1 MLNARQALTDFL
13 TLYASN
19 VSQHAFVTEV
29 AFGQVVGRQSRSVV
43 RRQSDQVVEY
53 TGFTGRITLEDTEEE
68 TRIRL
73 TLRFDRAWA
82 SVVKG
87 TEDAD
92 FVIDDRD
99 RSEGLLYVTF
109 VGPQDEEDSG
119 WFDWLWGGEDE
130 HPLA

>member
-1 MLNARQALTDFL
+1 MMADRAM
-13 TLYASN
+13 
-19 VSQHAFVTEV
+19 
-29 AFGQVVGRQSRSVV
+29 
-43 RRQSDQVVEY
+43 SDS
-53 TGFTGRITLEDTEEE
+53 GRITLEDTEQE

-73 TLRFDRAWA
+73 ELRFDRAWA

-99 RSEGLLYVTF
+99 RSEGLLFVTF
-109 VGPQDEEDSG
+109 VGPQEEEDSG

-130 HPLA
+130 HPLAGHRYQIHLDRASEELTLITLRGPEGGAVDRREQQALLTVLRGNIT

>member
-1 MLNARQALTDFL
+1 MMADRAM
-13 TLYASN
+13 
-19 VSQHAFVTEV
+19 
-29 AFGQVVGRQSRSVV
+29 
-43 RRQSDQVVEY
+43 SDS
-53 TGFTGRITLEDTEEE
+53 GRITLEDTEQE

-73 TLRFDRAWA
+73 ELRFDRAWA

-109 VGPQDEEDSG
+109 VGPQEEEDSG
-119 WFDWLWGGEDE
+119 WFDWLWGGEEE
-130 HPLA
+130 HPLAGHRYQIHLDRASEELTLITLRGPEGGAVDRREQQALLTVLRGNIT